1 MCSRIGM
8 SETYEKFEGIVKM
21 SCKSMFGVVLW
32 SDAKDRKAVIW
43 CEDHGDLAYYVGADQ
58 SALDGVSLDA
68 GDLIQ
73 FDMRQD
79 AHLRL
84 ARNPQLVVE
93 QEYPDLASKL
103 SAPVAPRT
111 RARSSD
117 HLAAKTPNVVSID
130 AFRGNLAIA

>member
-1 MCSRIGM
+1 
-8 SETYEKFEGIVKM
+8 
-21 SCKSMFGVVLW
+21 MFGVVLW

-43 CEDHGDLAYYVGADQ
+43 CEDHGDLAYYVDPDQ

-111 RARSSD
+111 RSRKLD
-117 HLAAKTPNVVSID
+117 RLAAKASNVVSID
-130 AFRGNLAIA
+130 AFRGTAAMA

>member
-1 MCSRIGM
+1 MN
-8 SETYEKFEGIVKM
+8 
-21 SCKSMFGVVLW
+21 CKSMFGVVLW

-43 CEDHGDLAYYVGADQ
+43 CEDHGDLAYYVGPDQ
-58 SALDGVSLDA
+58 SALGGVSLDA

-103 SAPVAPRT
+103 SPPVAPRP
-111 RARSSD
+111 RSRKLD
-117 HLAAKTPNVVSID
+117 RFAAKASNVVSID
-130 AFRGNLAIA
+130 TFRGNVAMA